1 MTPEVASIAQFISR
15 SDVPRKDGLNLWD
28 ECEQAIPDILMEFYA
43 ALRASGEFNH
53 LLELNEKIARLKA
66 AQIEHWKMLFQQT
79 LPAGFAERSEKIGR
93 AHVKINLSSGWYIA
107 GYAFLLKKLLPRLA
121 RKLRFSPA
129 NFLAAADLLIERAFT
144 DMILSNS
151 AYETGVEAVRAIASI
166 EGNKL
171 SGLTNA
177 AHMIADANATA
188 IDLAHLTRNTTIV
201 NQNSQ
206 SISAAASE
214 LVASVAE
221 IARNADGASGEAS
234 QTDEAVAFGRAA
246 MRDVSSAIAN
256 ISSAVEKT
264 STSVDDLSAASA
276 EIGDVLAVIEG
287 IARQTN
293 LLALN
298 ATIEAARAGEAGRG
312 FAVVASEV
320 KTLATQTSKST
331 EDISRRIGALR
342 TRMAE
347 ILKTMEHS
355 TSAVAEGRVAIDRA
369 GDAMD
374 AIADRVANVVTQ
386 MGEVSGILGQQ
397 KEASAEV
404 AGAIAHVAKVAAEND
419 GVIASMNE
427 KVRGTNRR
435 FSELATSLFSPDSAE
450 SLCEMAKIDHILFV
464 KRVIDTVL
472 SRGNWKAVEVPDHHN
487 YRLGKWYDNQTAYGD
502 VSAYKRLVE
511 PHSRVH
517 AFGVAALKAREAG
530 ELEEALAAIDKLGEA
545 SAEVVALLDQFA
557 EEIRRR
563 AGDGGGRAHEHEHGS
578 RGPTARACC

>member
-1 MTPEVASIAQFISR
+1 MTPEISSIAKFISR
-15 SDVPRKDGLNLWD
+15 SDVPRKDGFNLYE
-28 ECEQAIPDILMEFYA
+28 ECEQTFPDILTEFYA
-43 ALRASGEFNH
+43 ALRAAGEFNH
-53 LLELNEKIARLKA
+53 LLESNEKIARLKA
-66 AQIEHWKMLFQQT
+66 AQIEHWKLLFQPI
-79 LPAGFAERSEKIGR
+79 LPAGFADRAEKIGR
-93 AHVKINLSSGWYIA
+93 AHVKINLSPGWYMA
-107 GYAFLLKKLLPRLA
+107 GYAFLLKRLLPRVA
-121 RKLRFSPA
+121 RHFRFSPN
-129 NFLAAADLLIERAFT
+129 NFTAAVDILIERVFT

-151 AYETGVEAVRAIASI
+151 AYENGVETARALSSI

-171 SGLTNA
+171 NGLTNA
-177 AHMIADANATA
+177 AHMVADANATA
-188 IDLAHLTRNTTIV
+188 IELAHLTRNTAIV
-201 NQNSQ
+201 SQNSQ

-214 LVASVAE
+214 LVASVEE
-221 IARNADGASGEAS
+221 IARNANGAAGEAS

-256 ISSAVEKT
+256 ISSAVEQT

-320 KTLATQTSKST
+320 KALATQTSKST

-347 ILKTMEHS
+347 ILTTMDHS

-404 AGAIAHVAKVAAEND
+404 ASAIAHVAKVAAEND
-419 GVIASMNE
+419 GVITAMNE
-427 KVRGTNRR
+427 
-435 FSELATSLFSPDSAE
+435 
-450 SLCEMAKIDHILFV
+450 
-464 KRVIDTVL
+464 
-472 SRGNWKAVEVPDHHN
+472 
-487 YRLGKWYDNQTAYGD
+487 Q
-502 VSAYKRLVE
+502 
-511 PHSRVH
+511 
-517 AFGVAALKAREAG
+517 
-530 ELEEALAAIDKLGEA
+530 
-545 SAEVVALLDQFA
+545 
-557 EEIRRR
+557 
-563 AGDGGGRAHEHEHGS
+563 GGRHKS
-578 RGPTARACC
+578 TLF